1 MSENEQKK
9 NKDLSS
15 GLTSPKTAREQKQRQ
30 EERRSNLMY
39 GTIAVLFVIVAVI
52 CLIWKSNV
60 IPKHAAAVSI
70 DGEKYT
76 AAEVNFHFQNAYQSF
91 VNQNYNYLS
100 MLGLDPSKDL
110 KSQQFGEQTWH
121 DFFLDQALTQM
132 VNVEKLNAAAEK
144 EDFQW
149 TDALQAQ
156 LDTSLASVKTT
167 ASASGY
173 TEKQYLAAIYG
184 STMTPKTYEEQLR
197 RSLLAE
203 AFMQEYTD
211 SLTYSDDQLVESY
224 QADPNSFDRVSYSSI
239 RVNGAPASSDAEGNE
254 IEVTDEMREQ
264 AMAEAKAAANDLL
277 ASWKASSSQSKET
290 MDKLAEKNDKASAT
304 HTDAGTYTDNV
315 LGNWLFDN
323 SRRAGDSAVL
333 EDKDSSCYYV
343 VHFWDRFR
351 EEYPLV
357 NVRHILIAPE
367 ATTLT
372 TEDPGYE
379 EDVAAKKAEAKKKAE
394 KILKDWTSG
403 KADEESFIAL
413 VKEYSADTGSVPDGG
428 LIPEIAKDSHLVPP
442 FLDWCFEEGRAVG
455 DSGIVESDYG
465 YHIMYLSSFGEPR
478 WKAQVQDKLASDDFE
493 VWFADIVGD
502 TKAEQHSFG
511 MKFVG

>member
-39 GTIAVLFVIVAVI
+39 GTIAVLFVIVAII

-60 IPKHAAAVSI
+60 IPKHATAVSI
-70 DGEKYT
+70 DGENYT
-76 AAEVNFHFQNAYQSF
+76 AAEVNFHFKNAYQGF

-110 KSQQFGEQTWH
+110 KSQKFGDQTWH

-132 VNVEKLNAAAEK
+132 VNVEKMNAAAEK
-144 EDFQW
+144 DDFKW
-149 TDALQAQ
+149 TDELQKQ
-156 LDTSLASVKTT
+156 LDDSIAAMKAT
-167 ASASGY
+167 ASSSGY
-173 TEKQYLAAIYG
+173 TDKQYLAAVYG
-184 STMTPKTYEEQLR
+184 STMTSKIYEEQLR
-197 RSLLAE
+197 RSMLAE
-203 AFMQEYTD
+203 AYMQEHTD

-224 QADPNSFDRVSYSSI
+224 QADPSAFDKVAYSSI
-239 RVNGAPASSDAEGNE
+239 RVNGAPASTDADGKE
-254 IEVTDEMREQ
+254 IEVTDEMREK
-264 AMAEAKAAANDLL
+264 AMAEAKTTANDLL
-277 ASWKASSSQSKET
+277 ASWKASSSHSKET
-290 MDKLAEKNDKASAT
+290 MDKLAEKSDKASAT
-304 HTDAGTYTDNV
+304 HTDAGTYTDTV
-315 LGNWLFDN
+315 LGNWLFDD

-343 VHFWDRFR
+343 VHFRDRFR

-372 TEDPGYE
+372 KEDAGYE
-379 EDVAAKKAEAKKKAE
+379 EDVASKKADAKKKAE
-394 KILKDWTSG
+394 KILKEWTSG
-403 KADEESFIAL
+403 KADEDSFIAL
-413 VKEYSADTGSVPDGG
+413 VKKHSADTGSVPDGG
-428 LIPEIAKDSHLVPP
+428 LIPDIAKDSSLVPP
-442 FLDWCFEEGRAVG
+442 FLDWCFEDGRAVG

-478 WKAQVQDKLASDDFE
+478 WKVQVKDKLASDDFE

-502 TKAEQHSFG
+502 TKAEKHGFG